1 MGKHAKLSPSAAKR
15 WLACPGSVALGSEVV
30 DPGSRAA
37 DEGTAGHSLFE
48 KSIRLGKRARFWE
61 GEVIEGIKITA
72 EMVEWVEAA
81 VMWVKEYLRTNPDAI
96 VFTEEKVAIGPS
108 IGVGPDDCF
117 GTSDLFILTPHE
129 LVVFDLKLGYVPVD
143 VEDNPQLELYALGFH
158 REMGGIFEQVRLVI
172 HQPRAG
178 GAQEI
183 VVPFS
188 ALVEKVRTT
197 YQPGAMAALMPGAKL
212 RPDEE
217 ACRWCPAAALCPAL
231 QSEALEL
238 AKQEF
243 MQFDTI
249 SKDQMLLIL
258 EKAEVIET
266 ALKAV
271 RSQAMKLLSLGQD
284 IPGWK
289 LVAGDKRRA
298 WKDEEAVKKK
308 FGTAVFAPKMLTPP
322 QAEKVLGKEKVAP
335 FIHTPTGEA
344 TLVRQSD
351 RRPALPADFQV
362 LQ

>member
-1 MGKHAKLSPSAAKR
+1 MAHAKLSPSAAKR

-37 DEGTAGHSLFE
+37 DEGTAGHALFE
-48 KSIRLGKRARFWE
+48 RSIRLGKRPRFWQDDI
-61 GEVIEGIKITA
+61 IEGVKVTQ
-72 EMVEWVEAA
+72 EMVEWVTSA
-81 VMWVKEYLRTNPDAI
+81 VEWVKEYLRANQDAI
-96 VFTEEKVAIGPS
+96 VYTEEKVIIGPA

-129 LVVFDLKLGYVPVD
+129 LVVFDLKLGYVPVE

-158 REMGGIFEQVRLVI
+158 RDMGGLFEQVRLVI

-178 GAQEI
+178 GPKEI
-183 VVPFS
+183 VVPTD
-188 ALVEKVRTT
+188 ALYAKARNT
-197 YQPGAMAALMPGAKL
+197 YEPGAKAALTAGAPL
-212 RPDEE
+212 RASED
-217 ACRWCPAAALCPAL
+217 ACRWCPAAALCPEL
-231 QSEALEL
+231 QKQALEM
-238 AKQEF
+238 ARQEF
-243 MQFDTI
+243 VQVDTL

-289 LVAGDKRRA
+289 LVAGNKRRA
-298 WKDEEAVKKK
+298 WKDEEAVKKAMPELLVK
-308 FGTAVFAPKMLTPP
+308 ELVTPP
-322 QAEKVLGKEKVAP
+322 QAEKLVGKEKVAP
-335 FIHTPTGEA
+335 FIHTPVGEA

-351 RRPALPADFQV
+351 RRPALPPDFKV
-362 LQ
+362 LE